1 MMHLNGRAVGL
12 DTSIFG
18 RVQTFLLFLRLD
30 VTGIKG
36 AERMAKQFN
45 KTSLTV
51 KYIGSSD
58 TEIKLFL
65 PEVPD
70 DTEIIFKLQDPN
82 YVADWKTA
90 YLDMQYEENLNN
102 RSNERSENRVYL
114 DTFTYESRKFF
125 SSKVEES
132 DQIVEQILDESLLE
146 KIEPLLTKRQV
157 EIMYR
162 CLIGGESYVEVAREE
177 GKNEAAIRKT
187 ANQIKKKIKK
197 YFF

>member
-1 MMHLNGRAVGL
+1 
-12 DTSIFG
+12 
-18 RVQTFLLFLRLD
+18 
-30 VTGIKG
+30 
-36 AERMAKQFN
+36 MAKQFN

-51 KYIGSSD
+51 KYIGDSK
-58 TEIKLFL
+58 TEIKLYL
-65 PEVPD
+65 PEVPN
-70 DTEIIFKLQDPN
+70 DTEIILKLQDPN
-82 YVADWKTA
+82 YIADWKTA
-90 YLDMQYEENLNN
+90 YLDMQYEEHSNN

-125 SSKVEES
+125 SSNVEES

-162 CLIGGESYVEVAREE
+162 CLIGGASYVEVAREE

-187 ANQIKKKIKK
+187 ANQVKKKIKK
-197 YFF
+197 YFLEKRYEIESAHG